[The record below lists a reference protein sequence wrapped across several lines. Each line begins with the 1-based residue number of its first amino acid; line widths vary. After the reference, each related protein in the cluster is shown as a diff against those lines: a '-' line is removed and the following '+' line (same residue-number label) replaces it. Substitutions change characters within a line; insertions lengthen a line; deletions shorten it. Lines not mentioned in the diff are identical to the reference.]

1 MNNVEFKTRKSVY
14 NEVIELLEKGILI
27 RSSNSKKY
35 WVNPIVIFNSNRIT
49 FINDY
54 ILIQGT
60 EIDN

>member
-1 MNNVEFKTRKSVY
+1 MNNVGFKTRKSVY
-14 NEVIELLEKGILI
+14 DGVIELLEKGILT

-35 WVNPIVIFNSNRIT
+35 WVNPLVIFNGNRIT

-54 ILIQGT
+54 ILTQGT